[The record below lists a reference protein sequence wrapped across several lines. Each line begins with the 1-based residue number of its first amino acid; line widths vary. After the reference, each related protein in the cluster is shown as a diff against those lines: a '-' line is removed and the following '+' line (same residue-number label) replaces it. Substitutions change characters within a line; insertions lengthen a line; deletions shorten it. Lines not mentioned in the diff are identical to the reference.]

1 MSIAAGESRWYVY
14 ARPYF
19 RERVVCPCAYIEI
32 GSLLVQLS
40 AIWRV
45 KSANRANCVRL
56 SLAVCRPK
64 RVG

>member
-1 MSIAAGESRWYVY
+1 MSIAIGESRWNVY

-19 RERVVCPCAYIEI
+19 RERVVCPRADIEI
-32 GSLLVQLS
+32 GSLYVSHL
-40 AIWRV
+40 AGE
-45 KSANRANCVRL
+45 SANRANCVRL